1 MLKWIVMAVVVA
13 VAALI
18 WNSGSTKRAL
28 TQVAAEMNRRVP
40 VTVAPG
46 VRVDKVVFANKQFD
60 MYITFTDVKS
70 TDVGQ
75 QQAMLDT
82 MMKQALSKSICG
94 NESLKKA
101 LSEHYLISSIVTGSD
116 GREISKLRV
125 SDTDCR

>member
-1 MLKWIVMAVVVA
+1 MLKWIVIAVVVA
-13 VAALI
+13 ATALI
-18 WNSGSTKRAL
+18 WNSGRTKRAM
-28 TQVAAEMNRRVP
+28 TEAAAEMNRRVP

-60 MYITFTDVKS
+60 MYVTFTDMKS

-82 MMKQALSKSICG
+82 LMKQSLSKSICG
-94 NESLKKA
+94 NETLKKA
-101 LSEHYLISSIVTGSD
+101 LTEHYLISSIVMGSD